1 MNTMLSKKSKDII
14 SKNEKLVN
22 ANIEKWVREAKA
34 EIRVRIDWPE
44 LIKYFNKVTGMDKRV
59 IPEKARTA
67 FRARMKEGYTKENL
81 AAVIKNG
88 FESDHHRESLHKWFT
103 IELCSRS
110 KSFELYLTVKATKD
124 PNMANPYK
132 K

>member
-1 MNTMLSKKSKDII
+1 MLSKKSKDII

-34 EIRVRIDWPE
+34 EIKIKIDWPN
-44 LIKYFNKVTGMDKRV
+44 LIGYFNKVTGMQKRV
-59 IPEKARTA
+59 IPEKAKRQ
-67 FRARMKEGYTKENL
+67 FRARMKEGYTKEDI
-81 AAVIKNG
+81 ASVMKNG
-88 FESDHHRESLHKWFT
+88 FESDHHKESLHKWFT

-110 KSFELYLTVKATKD
+110 KSFELYLTVKTNQD
-124 PNMANPYK
+124 PHMSNPYK